1 MAKVRICPNCGFENE
16 PYETMCVKCLTDLT
30 NAPLVDRSDKSFSED
45 KTVVQTKTFLVLENK
60 DFVIRLSPEVE
71 HILGRHGE
79 GSQYF
84 SKFPYVSRRHARV
97 FFKEGKWFIEDLN
110 STNGTYLNHRAIQGI
125 AELTD
130 NSEVSF
136 SSSVSFRV
144 RIEKG

>member
-1 MAKVRICPNCGFENE
+1 M
-16 PYETMCVKCLTDLT
+16 
-30 NAPLVDRSDKSFSED
+30 
-45 KTVVQTKTFLVLENK
+45 LENK
-60 DFVIRLSPEVE
+60 DFVIRLNPEAE

-84 SKFPYVSRRHARV
+84 SKFPYVSRRHARI
-97 FFKEGKWFIEDLN
+97 FFKKGKWFIEDLN
-110 STNGTYLNHRAIQGI
+110 STNGTYLNHRAIKGI
-125 AELTD
+125 VELTD